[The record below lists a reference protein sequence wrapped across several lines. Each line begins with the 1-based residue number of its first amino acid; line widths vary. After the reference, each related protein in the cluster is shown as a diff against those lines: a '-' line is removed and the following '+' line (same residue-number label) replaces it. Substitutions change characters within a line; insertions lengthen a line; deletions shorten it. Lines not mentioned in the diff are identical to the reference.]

1 MENNYFSD
9 ATIYLANVI
18 LGSYGFIIMIRLVL
32 QLVEADFYNPICKA
46 IHSIT
51 NPVLK
56 PVRAFLPHFKRIDS
70 ASLLMVITFEIIA
83 VWFTLKLKSSMNPSL
98 LGLIVLSLGSTL
110 GEFVR
115 IFTWS
120 IIIQAF
126 LSWIAPD
133 PRNPIVS
140 VLNSITA
147 PILSKARTVLPSTPG
162 VDFSPIIALVA
173 LQLTLMLIVNP
184 LHDAGKMLL
193 F

>member
-9 ATIYLANVI
+9 ATIYLANVV

-70 ASLLMVITFEIIA
+70 ASLLMVIVFEIIA
-83 VWFTLKLKSSMNPSL
+83 VWVTLKLKSSMSPSL

-140 VLNSITA
+140 VLQSITA

-162 VDFSPIIALVA
+162 VDFSPIIALLS

>member
-9 ATIYLANVI
+9 ATIYLANVV

-70 ASLLMVITFEIIA
+70 ASLLMVIVFEIIA

-98 LGLIVLSLGSTL
+98 LGLIVLSLGTTL

-140 VLNSITA
+140 VLHSITA

>member
-9 ATIYLANVI
+9 ATIYLANVV

-70 ASLLMVITFEIIA
+70 ASLLMVIVFEIIA
-83 VWFTLKLKSSMNPSL
+83 VWVTLKLKSSMSPSL

-140 VLNSITA
+140 VLQSITA

-162 VDFSPIIALVA
+162 VDFYPIIALVA

>member
-9 ATIYLANVI
+9 ATIYLANVV

-70 ASLLMVITFEIIA
+70 ASLLMVIVFEIIA
-83 VWFTLKLKSSMNPSL
+83 VWVTLKLKSSMSPSL

-140 VLNSITA
+140 VLQSITA

>member
-70 ASLLMVITFEIIA
+70 ASLLMVIIFEIIA

-140 VLNSITA
+140 VLQSITA

-184 LHDAGKMLL
+184 LQDAGKMLL

>member
-70 ASLLMVITFEIIA
+70 ASLLMVIIFEIIA
-83 VWFTLKLKSSMNPSL
+83 VWVTLKLKSSMSPSL

-140 VLNSITA
+140 VLQSITA

>member
-9 ATIYLANVI
+9 ATIYLANVV

-70 ASLLMVITFEIIA
+70 ASLLMVIVFEIIA
-83 VWFTLKLKSSMNPSL
+83 VWVTLKLKSSMNPSL

-140 VLNSITA
+140 VLQSITA

>member
-9 ATIYLANVI
+9 ATIYLANVV

-32 QLVEADFYNPICKA
+32 ELVEADFYNPICKA

-56 PVRAFLPHFKRIDS
+56 PVRAFLPRFKRIDS
-70 ASLLMVITFEIIA
+70 ASLLMVIVFEIIA
-83 VWFTLKLKSSMNPSL
+83 VWVTLKLKSSINPSL
-98 LGLIVLSLGSTL
+98 LGLIVLSLGSAL

-126 LSWIAPD
+126 LSWTAPD

-140 VLNSITA
+140 VLQAITA
-147 PILSKARTVLPSTPG
+147 PILSKARTVLPATPG

>member
-9 ATIYLANVI
+9 ATIYLANVV

-70 ASLLMVITFEIIA
+70 ASLLMVIVFEVIA
-83 VWFTLKLKSSMNPSL
+83 VWFTLKLKSSVNPSL
-98 LGLIVLSLGSTL
+98 LGLIVLSLGTTL

-140 VLNSITA
+140 VLHSITA

>member
-9 ATIYLANVI
+9 ATIYLANVV

-70 ASLLMVITFEIIA
+70 ASLLMVIVFEIIA
-83 VWFTLKLKSSMNPSL
+83 VWFTLKLKSSVNPSL

-140 VLNSITA
+140 VLHSITA

>member
-70 ASLLMVITFEIIA
+70 ASLLMVIIFEIIA

>member
-46 IHSIT
+46 IHAIT

-70 ASLLMVITFEIIA
+70 ASLLMVIAFEIIA
-83 VWFTLKLKSSMNPSL
+83 VWVTLKLKSSMNPNL

-110 GEFVR
+110 AEFVR

-140 VLNSITA
+140 VLYSITA
-147 PILSKARTVLPSTPG
+147 PILSKARAILPSTPG

-173 LQLTLMLIVNP
+173 LQLTLILIVNP

>member
-184 LHDAGKMLL
+184 LQDAGKMLL

>member
-9 ATIYLANVI
+9 ATIYLANVV

-70 ASLLMVITFEIIA
+70 ASLLMVIIFEIIA
-83 VWFTLKLKSSMNPSL
+83 VWVTLKLKSSMSPSL

-140 VLNSITA
+140 VLQSITA

>member
-70 ASLLMVITFEIIA
+70 ASLLMVIVFEIIA
-83 VWFTLKLKSSMNPSL
+83 VWFTLKLKSSVNPSL
-98 LGLIVLSLGSTL
+98 LGLIVLSLGTTL

-140 VLNSITA
+140 VLHSITT

>member
-18 LGSYGFIIMIRLVL
+18 LGAYGFIIMIRLVL

-51 NPVLK
+51 NPILK
-56 PVRAFLPHFKRIDS
+56 PIRAFLPRFKRLDS
-70 ASLLMVITFEIIA
+70 AALLTVVAFEIIA
-83 VWFTLKLKSSMNPSL
+83 TWITLKLKNSIDPNMA
-98 LGLIVLSLGSTL
+98 GLIVLSIGTTL
-110 GEFVR
+110 GELVR

-120 IIIQAF
+120 IILQAL

-133 PRNPIVS
+133 PHNPVVS
-140 VLNSITA
+140 VLHSITT
-147 PILSKARTVLPSTPG
+147 PILTKARAILPSTHG
-162 VDFSPIIALVA
+162 IDFSPIVALVA
-173 LQLTLMLIVNP
+173 LQLALILIVGP

>member
-9 ATIYLANVI
+9 ATIYLANVV

-70 ASLLMVITFEIIA
+70 ASLLMVIVFEIIA
-83 VWFTLKLKSSMNPSL
+83 VWVTLKLKSSMSPSL

-140 VLNSITA
+140 VLQSITA
-147 PILSKARTVLPSTPG
+147 PILSKARAVLPSTPG

>member
-70 ASLLMVITFEIIA
+70 ASLLMVIIFEIIA

-140 VLNSITA
+140 VLQSITA

>member
-70 ASLLMVITFEIIA
+70 ASLLMVIVFEIIA

-98 LGLIVLSLGSTL
+98 LGLIVLSLGTTL

-140 VLNSITA
+140 VLHSITA

>member
-133 PRNPIVS
+133 PRNPIVG

-184 LHDAGKMLL
+184 LQDAGKMLL

>member
-70 ASLLMVITFEIIA
+70 ASLLMVIVFEIIA
-83 VWFTLKLKSSMNPSL
+83 VWVTLKLKSSMSPSL

-140 VLNSITA
+140 VLQSITA

>member
-9 ATIYLANVI
+9 ATIYLANVV
-18 LGSYGFIIMIRLVL
+18 LGTYGFIIMIRLVL

-70 ASLLMVITFEIIA
+70 ASLLMVIVFEIIA
-83 VWFTLKLKSSMNPSL
+83 VWFTLKLKSSVNPSL
-98 LGLIVLSLGSTL
+98 LGLIVLSLGTTL

-140 VLNSITA
+140 VLHSITA

>member
-9 ATIYLANVI
+9 ATIYLANVV
-18 LGSYGFIIMIRLVL
+18 LGTYGFIIMIRLVL

-70 ASLLMVITFEIIA
+70 ASLLMVIVFEIIA
-83 VWFTLKLKSSMNPSL
+83 VWFTLKLKSSVNPSL
-98 LGLIVLSLGSTL
+98 LGLIVLSLGTTL

-140 VLNSITA
+140 VLHSITT

>member
-9 ATIYLANVI
+9 ATIYLANVV

-70 ASLLMVITFEIIA
+70 ASLLMVIVFEIIA
-83 VWFTLKLKSSMNPSL
+83 VWVTLKLKSSMNPSL

-133 PRNPIVS
+133 PHNPIVS
-140 VLNSITA
+140 VLQSITA

>member
-9 ATIYLANVI
+9 ATIYLANVV

-70 ASLLMVITFEIIA
+70 ASLLMVIVFEIIA
-83 VWFTLKLKSSMNPSL
+83 VWVTLKLKSSMSPSL

-173 LQLTLMLIVNP
+173 LQLTLMLVVNP

>member
-70 ASLLMVITFEIIA
+70 ASLLMVIIFEIIA

-173 LQLTLMLIVNP
+173 LQLTLMLVVNP

>member
-9 ATIYLANVI
+9 ATIYLANVV

-70 ASLLMVITFEIIA
+70 ASLLMVIVFEIIA

-98 LGLIVLSLGSTL
+98 LGLIVLSLGTTL

>member
-9 ATIYLANVI
+9 ATIYLANVV

-70 ASLLMVITFEIIA
+70 ASLLMVIVFEIIA
-83 VWFTLKLKSSMNPSL
+83 VWFTLKLKSSVNPSL
-98 LGLIVLSLGSTL
+98 LGLIVLSLGTTL

-140 VLNSITA
+140 VLHSITA

>member
-9 ATIYLANVI
+9 ATIYLANVV

-32 QLVEADFYNPICKA
+32 ELVEADFYNPICKA

-56 PVRAFLPHFKRIDS
+56 PVRAFLPRFKRIDS
-70 ASLLMVITFEIIA
+70 ASLLMVIVFEIIA
-83 VWFTLKLKSSMNPSL
+83 VWVTLKLKSSINPSL
-98 LGLIVLSLGSTL
+98 LGLIVLSLGSAL

-140 VLNSITA
+140 VLQAITA
-147 PILSKARTVLPSTPG
+147 PILSKARTVLPATPG

>member
-1 MENNYFSD
+1 
-9 ATIYLANVI
+9 
-18 LGSYGFIIMIRLVL
+18 MIRLVL

-70 ASLLMVITFEIIA
+70 ASLLMVIVFEIIA
-83 VWFTLKLKSSMNPSL
+83 VWVTLKLKSSMSPSL

-140 VLNSITA
+140 VLQSITA

-162 VDFSPIIALVA
+162 VDFSPIIARVA

>member
-70 ASLLMVITFEIIA
+70 ASLLMVIVFEIIA
-83 VWFTLKLKSSMNPSL
+83 VWFTLKLKSSVNPSL
-98 LGLIVLSLGSTL
+98 LGLIVLSLGTTL

-140 VLNSITA
+140 VLHSITA

>member
-9 ATIYLANVI
+9 ATIYLANVV

-70 ASLLMVITFEIIA
+70 ASLLMVIVFEIIA
-83 VWFTLKLKSSMNPSL
+83 VWVTLKLKSSMNPSL
-98 LGLIVLSLGSTL
+98 LGLIVLSLGTTL

-140 VLNSITA
+140 VLQSITA

>member
-9 ATIYLANVI
+9 ATIYLANVV

-70 ASLLMVITFEIIA
+70 ASLLMVIVFEIIA
-83 VWFTLKLKSSMNPSL
+83 VWFTLKLKSSINPSL
-98 LGLIVLSLGSTL
+98 LGLIVLSLGTTL

-140 VLNSITA
+140 VLHSITA

>member
-9 ATIYLANVI
+9 ATIYLANVV

-70 ASLLMVITFEIIA
+70 ASLLMVIVFEIIA
-83 VWFTLKLKSSMNPSL
+83 VWVTLKLKSSMNPSL

-140 VLNSITA
+140 VLQSITA

-184 LHDAGKMLL
+184 LNDAGKMLL